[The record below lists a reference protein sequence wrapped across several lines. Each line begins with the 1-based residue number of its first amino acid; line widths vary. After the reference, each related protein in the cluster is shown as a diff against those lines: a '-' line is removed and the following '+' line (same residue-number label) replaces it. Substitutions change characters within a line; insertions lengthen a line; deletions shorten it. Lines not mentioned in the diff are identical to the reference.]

1 MIRARLENQKLAVE
15 ISGKFTDVREE
26 MLQIGEA
33 VRRIPDRKRR
43 DELALA
49 FTMGAFGDPDV
60 LKDKPDLDELIH
72 SDKEGEE

>member
-1 MIRARLENQKLAVE
+1 MIKAGIENRKLTVE
-15 ISGKFTDVREE
+15 ISGNFTDVREE

-43 DELALA
+43 DDLTLA
-49 FTMGAFGDPDV
+49 FTVGAFGDPDE
-60 LKDKPDLDELIH
+60 LKDKPDFDELIH